1 MVRRPPLEK
10 SCGAGRLPL
19 GMMPDYREEA
29 PRLTVKHRMTAPSNP
44 WRPMRGIAPALFLLL
59 AAISLS
65 RPAAADS
72 LIIHAGASAYK
83 FQVELA
89 TTEEARAR
97 GLMFRK
103 SMAPN
108 AGMLFFYP
116 AEQPVAFWM
125 KNTLIPLDMLF
136 IKANGNIVHIAANA
150 VPEDETPI
158 PSNEPVL
165 AVLEINGGTAAALGI
180 KEGDRVQYSGAAGS
194 LGGN

>member
-1 MVRRPPLEK
+1 MNEW
-10 SCGAGRLPL
+10 RL
-19 GMMPDYREEA
+19 
-29 PRLTVKHRMTAPSNP
+29 
-44 WRPMRGIAPALFLLL
+44 MRVVASALLLLL
-59 AAISLS
+59 AVMGAP

-72 LIIHAGASAYK
+72 LIIHAGSSAYR

-89 TTEEARAR
+89 TTEAERER

-108 AGMLFFYP
+108 AGMLFVYSS
-116 AEQPVAFWM
+116 EQPVAFWM

-136 IKANGNIVHIAANA
+136 IKANGSIAHIAANA

-158 PSNEPVL
+158 PSTAPVL